1 MTAIASRAQLRVS
14 LLRSILVTVPLVLLL
29 GTVSTTMSD
38 ASGYNAWF
46 RALAHAD
53 VAPADWVIGTVT
65 MLSWLLL
72 GIVLAMLLHARGAR
86 RRRLALALF
95 VLLLLLAL
103 AWPPVLFAFH
113 EIGAS
118 LLLLAAMSLLDVLLV
133 GLLWRMRRLA
143 ALLMLLHL
151 GWLGYLAALSW
162 RLVELNP
169 VAPQPPSTDIVL

>member
-1 MTAIASRAQLRVS
+1 MTAIASRAQLRLS
-14 LLRSILVTVPLVLLL
+14 LLRFVLVTMPLVLLL
-29 GTVSTTMSD
+29 GTVSTTVSD

-46 RALAHAD
+46 RGL
-53 VAPADWVIGTVT
+53 VQPEFAPAGWVIGTVT
-65 MLSWLLL
+65 LLSWLLF

-86 RRRLALALF
+86 RRRPALGLF
-95 VLLLLLAL
+95 GLLLLLAL

-118 LLLLAAMSLLDVLLV
+118 LLLLALMISIGIALLALL
-133 GLLWRMRRLA
+133 LRIRPLA
-143 ALLMLLHL
+143 ALLMLLYL

-169 VAPQPPSTDIVL
+169 VAPQPASTDIVL